1 MIAALLSCRL
11 TATAM
16 LGPLAYWPMRDPI
29 PVDRFWLLLLLPLVL
44 AISVVYKT
52 IKIDDLSKLPRQAAT
67 LAVQIVAFMI
77 LAAAVLW
84 LITEMV

>member
-1 MIAALLSCRL
+1 MTGTFLLCRL
-11 TATAM
+11 TATA
-16 LGPLAYWPMRDPI
+16 LHGLLAYSPLREPI
-29 PVDRFWLLLLLPLVL
+29 PVDRFWLLLLLPLILV
-44 AISVVYKT
+44 ISVVYKT

-77 LAAAVLW
+77 LAAAALW